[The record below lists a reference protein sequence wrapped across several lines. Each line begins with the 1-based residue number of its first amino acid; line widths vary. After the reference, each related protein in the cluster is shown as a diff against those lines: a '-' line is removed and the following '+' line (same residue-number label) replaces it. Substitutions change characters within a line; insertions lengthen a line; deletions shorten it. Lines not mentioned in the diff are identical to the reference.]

1 VFGDDDVALMRALAD
16 QVAVALES
24 AASRRGRPERGA
36 LPRRGRRNDRPIA
49 DEGGR
54 PADVQSVGRDV
65 IEHRHLEGRVFQCRK
80 REAVGQLAAGLAGR
94 REQPARRRRGTQSPL
109 ARRAGSGDPRCRQ
122 AEEIATAGDQ
132 LVALTRQLL
141 VFGRRQVLRPVLLDL
156 GAALA
161 RLEPILRRVVA
172 KDVQLRI
179 HTASPGAA
187 TCDPTQIE
195 DVILRLVLYARE
207 AMPRGGQLE
216 VGTISVELDEGQAE
230 PLELAAGRYAVLT
243 VRDDGAG
250 LDRNTGERLFE
261 PFFTTKARSW
271 SKGVGL
277 GLAVVYGIGK
287 QRGGHIP
294 VTRAPRRRAEVSVYL
309 PFSETARP

>member
-1 VFGDDDVALMRALAD
+1 M
-16 QVAVALES
+16 
-24 AASRRGRPERGA
+24 
-36 LPRRGRRNDRPIA
+36 
-49 DEGGR
+49 
-54 PADVQSVGRDV
+54 
-65 IEHRHLEGRVFQCRK
+65 
-80 REAVGQLAAGLAGR
+80 
-94 REQPARRRRGTQSPL
+94 
-109 ARRAGSGDPRCRQ
+109 
-122 AEEIATAGDQ
+122 
-132 LVALTRQLL
+132 
-141 VFGRRQVLRPVLLDL
+141 LLDL
-156 GAALA
+156 GAVLA

-195 DVILRLVLYARE
+195 DLILRLVPYARE